1 MTMIQTEI
9 TINNTIIQSN
19 DGGAGPSQ
27 TRADAVAGS
36 LSFCRFDASE
46 VYFNASFT
54 MLTTGQQDS
63 YVANEGQR
71 PCI

>member
-1 MTMIQTEI
+1 MIQTEI
-9 TINNTIIQSN
+9 AISNFIIQSN

-54 MLTTGQQDS
+54 MLTTSQQDL
-63 YVANEGQR
+63 YVANEGQ
-71 PCI
+71 